1 MREIVIDETMQDM
14 DKDKDGYI
22 TLQEYISEWVWVW
35 GVCDCVWE
43 GGRVHVI
50 KLIRYS

>member
-14 DKDKDGYI
+14 DKDKDGYV

-35 GVCDCVWE
+35 GGVGVWGCVSVCGE
-43 GGRVHVI
+43 GV
-50 KLIRYS
+50 

>member
-35 GVCDCVWE
+35 GGVGGCVCVCGE
-43 GGRVHVI
+43 GV
-50 KLIRYS
+50 